1 MVSSVIST
9 ASGTYG
15 PGYVPIPRQE
25 APAAPEDA
33 ADNPAKP
40 AAPPSAL
47 GYSTSV
53 LSAGTTSAMFE
64 MAMAEAEAP
73 EPVAKTE
80 PAAGPSARENFLS
93 WMAMGPEERY
103 VTMILARK
111 GYTREEFQALP
122 ADEQE
127 KIMREVREE
136 IRRKAE
142 EEVADGQETEASAVT
157 AASAAPPPPDHATAS
172 RREMAD
178 WIGDRLQRGG
188 AALDQG
194 FPLMEMAAKTSAET
208 EAIRR
213 DEERKGLD
221 ISI

>member
-25 APAAPEDA
+25 APAAQEDA
-33 ADNPAKP
+33 AGSPAKN
-40 AAPPSAL
+40 AASPSVL
-47 GYSTSV
+47 GYSTTM
-53 LSAGTTSAMFE
+53 LSSGTASAMFE
-64 MAMAEAEAP
+64 MTRAQAETPGRAAEAEP
-73 EPVAKTE
+73 
-80 PAAGPSARENFLS
+80 PASPNARENFLS

-142 EEVADGQETEASAVT
+142 EEVSDGQETDVRAIT
-157 AASAAPPPPDHATAS
+157 AASAAPPPPDLATAS
-172 RREMAD
+172 RREMTD
-178 WIGDRLQRGG
+178 WIGDRMQRGDM
-188 AALDQG
+188 ALDQG
-194 FPLMEMAAKTSAET
+194 FPLMEMASKTSAET

-213 DEERKGLD
+213 DEARKGLD

>member
-1 MVSSVIST
+1 M
-9 ASGTYG
+9 
-15 PGYVPIPRQE
+15 
-25 APAAPEDA
+25 
-33 ADNPAKP
+33 
-40 AAPPSAL
+40 L
-47 GYSTSV
+47 GYSTTL
-53 LSAGTTSAMFE
+53 LSSGTASAMFE
-64 MAMAEAEAP
+64 MTRAQAETPGRAAEAEP
-73 EPVAKTE
+73 
-80 PAAGPSARENFLS
+80 PASTNARENFLS

-142 EEVADGQETEASAVT
+142 EEVSDGQETGVRAIT
-157 AASAAPPPPDHATAS
+157 AASAAPPPPDLATAS
-172 RREMAD
+172 RREMTD
-178 WIGDRLQRGG
+178 WVGDRMQRGDM
-188 AALDQG
+188 ALDQG
-194 FPLMEMAAKTSAET
+194 FPLMEMASKTSAET

-213 DEERKGLD
+213 DEARKGLD